1 MKRLLAIALLLACVA
16 WAQPPQFGGVFKKK
30 NSNTQ
35 KQDDKNKQQ
44 NQNQNQTDNN
54 NNNSNNNDSKDKNK
68 TDNNGQQ
75 QLFQGNVNATSS
87 KQTSDT
93 TAMGFSGLNP
103 DGTVESAVLNAQPNA
118 TDYGNAQKVASYHV
132 DKSKLGDFIAQGKL
146 KKKGGQ

>member
-1 MKRLLAIALLLACVA
+1 MKKILAIALLVSAFA
-16 WAQPPQFGGVFKKK
+16 WAQPPQLGGIFKKK
-30 NSNTQ
+30 SSNTQ

-44 NQNQNQTDNN
+44 QQNKDQNDNN
-54 NNNSNNNDSKDKNK
+54 NNDSNDKNK

-75 QLFQGNVNATSS
+75 PLFQGNVNATSS

-103 DGTVESAVLNAQPNA
+103 DGTVESAAMNAQPNSS
-118 TDYGNAQKVASYHV
+118 DYANAQKVARYHV
-132 DKSKLGDFIAQGKL
+132 DKSKLSDFIEQGKL

>member
-1 MKRLLAIALLLACVA
+1 MKRLLAIALLFACVA
-16 WAQPPQFGGVFKKK
+16 WAQPPQFGGIFKKK
-30 NSNTQ
+30 SSNTQ

-44 NQNQNQTDNN
+44 QQTQDQNQNDN
-54 NNNSNNNDSKDKNK
+54 NNNSNDKNK
-68 TDNNGQQ
+68 NDKNDQQ

-103 DGTVESAVLNAQPNA
+103 DGTVESAAMNAQPNSN
-118 TDYGNAQKVASYHV
+118 DYANAQKVAAYHV
-132 DKSKLGDFIAQGKL
+132 DKSKLGDFIEQGKL

>member
-16 WAQPPQFGGVFKKK
+16 WAQPPQFGGIFKKK
-30 NSNTQ
+30 SSNTQ

-44 NQNQNQTDNN
+44 NKDANKND
-54 NNNSNNNDSKDKNK
+54 NNNDSNSNDKNK

-103 DGTVESAVLNAQPNA
+103 DGTVESAAMNAQPNS
-118 TDYGNAQKVASYHV
+118 TDYANAQKVAAYHV
-132 DKSKLGDFIAQGKL
+132 DKSKLGDFIEQGKL